1 MLKAQSVFK
10 VLQGGEKPL
19 ELTIQ
24 ILLSVI
30 TAVITGVV
38 GWLFYKLRKYVEKK
52 ETAEQ
57 HRLEDIRNR
66 EIAING
72 ALRALCHD
80 RILQTYKDFRNSGVI
95 SAIDLEMTAHLYD
108 AYHALGGNGAVTA
121 IYNSIKKSLDVSSTN
136 NSNKDID
143 ILIKP

>member
-1 MLKAQSVFK
+1 M
-10 VLQGGEKPL
+10 

-30 TAVITGVV
+30 TAVITGVI
-38 GWLFYKLRKYVEKK
+38 GWLFYKLRKYVEKR

-57 HRLEDIRNR
+57 RHLEDIKSR
-66 EIAING
+66 EIAIND

-80 RILQTYKDFRNSGVI
+80 RILQTYKDFRRSGVI
-95 SAIDLEMTAHLYD
+95 SAIDLEMTTHLYD

-121 IYNSIKKSLDVSSTN
+121 IYDSIKKSLDVSSTN
-136 NSNKDID
+136 NLNKGID
-143 ILIKP
+143 IL